1 MSEAA
6 DRSGVG
12 PESVDVWVPSE
23 YHRLETVVM
32 CLANP
37 WTNKDVGFDL
47 ALLRQMLRNDMG
59 RYDYV
64 KVRAEQTAFAALL
77 ESYGVTVLWARPL
90 GAIVSQHYTRDP
102 SFAIDDTVYVARPRR
117 KARRAEIPGLGEVLP
132 RMSKVAWLDAGTI
145 EGGDVIVDTEHVI
158 VGLGEET
165 NLAGVGALTCRL
177 RETGRSVVVLE
188 LTRGGA
194 IHTDTLFNVVG
205 PGLGI
210 VHRPSFTPESLRW
223 LDAHYDLVDIDEAQR
238 RRLSANTFSIDP
250 TTVVIRDDPRLA
262 ADLQAKGMTVVVQDY
277 SEVMRLPGSYRCT
290 TMPVRRTP

>member
-1 MSEAA
+1 MSAA
-6 DRSGVG
+6 GDGATAA
-12 PESVDVWVPSE
+12 PESVEVWVPSE

-37 WTNKDVGFDL
+37 WTTKDVGFDL
-47 ALLRQMLRNDMG
+47 PLVRQMLRNDMG

-64 KVRAEQTAFAALL
+64 KVREQQRAFALL
-77 ESYGVTVLWARPL
+77 LGTYGVTVIWATPL
-90 GAIVSQHYTRDP
+90 GAPVSQHYTRDP

-117 KARRAEIPGLGEVLP
+117 AARRAEIPGLREVLP

-145 EGGDVIVDTEHVI
+145 EGGDVIVDTDHVI

-165 NLAGVGALTCRL
+165 DLAGVDALKYRL
-177 RETGRSVVVLE
+177 GHTGRSVVVLE

-210 VHRPSFTPESLRW
+210 VHRPSFTQPSLRW
-223 LDAHYDLVDIDEAQR
+223 LDAHYDLIEIDEAQR
-238 RRLSANTFSIDP
+238 RGLSANTFSIDP
-250 TTVVIRDDPRLA
+250 KTVVIRDDPRLA
-262 ADLQAKGMTVVVQDY
+262 AALQAKGVTVIVQEY